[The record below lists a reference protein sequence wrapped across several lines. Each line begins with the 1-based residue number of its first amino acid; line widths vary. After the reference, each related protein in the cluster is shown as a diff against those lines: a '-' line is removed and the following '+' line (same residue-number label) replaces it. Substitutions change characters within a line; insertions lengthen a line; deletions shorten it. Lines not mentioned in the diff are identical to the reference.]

1 MGKLIDSLLAG
12 SSGRVGRVVVAN
24 MFGNDILKHRPRRKQ
39 SAPSAKQLLIQERM
53 KKSYIFITA
62 YKEFAKRYY
71 GVRIGMKSPY
81 ILAITNVLNA
91 FKIDF
96 NTLEITPT
104 YSEIEFAKG
113 PLLGAIPT
121 GLASTTPSTFT
132 LTWYENSGS
141 DPLREIDQLQL
152 LYIAEGESKP
162 VLMQNV
168 ALRAGATVEI
178 PVAPN
183 LQGKT
188 VHVWMAFREDDLTS
202 VSMSSYAGNIL
213 IT

>member
-39 SAPSAKQLLIQERM
+39 KTPTAKQLLIQDRM
-53 KKSYIFITA
+53 KKSYAFMGP
-62 YKEFAKRYY
+62 YKEFAKRHY

-81 ILAITNVLNA
+81 NLAMTNVMNA
-91 FKIDF
+91 FKLDF
-96 NTLEITPT
+96 ILLEITPA

-113 PLLGAIPT
+113 PLTGAIPT
-121 GLASTTPSTFT
+121 GLTSDTPSTFT
-132 LTWYENSGS
+132 LVWYDNSGS
-141 DPLREIDQLQL
+141 VPLREIDQLQVL
-152 LYIAEGESKP
+152 FIAEGESKP
-162 VLMQNV
+162 IFMENV
-168 ALRAGATVEI
+168 AMRADTTIDIQV
-178 PVAPN
+178 PPN

-188 VHVWMAFREDDLTS
+188 VHVWMAFLEDDFS
-202 VSMSSYAGNIL
+202 RVSTSSYAGNVL